1 MDPYKVLGVSPNDD
15 EETIKKAYRSL
26 VKKYHPDRYAN
37 SPLAEQANEKLKE
50 INLAYD
56 IITGKAQNT
65 SQGGYTQQG
74 YGGYSGYG
82 GYNTQNFEVSF
93 RSVRTLITLRMLDA
107 AEQML
112 EKLPRTAEWHF
123 LKGIIC
129 QSRGWYDNA
138 SSHFDTAVQMEPD
151 NPEYQNAKYNYA
163 QRAGGF
169 QSRMINIS
177 PVAVCAS
184 AFCLSQI
191 CCGGR
196 FIPCLCWC

>member
-1 MDPYKVLGVSPNDD
+1 MDPYKVLGVSPNDN
-15 EETIKKAYRSL
+15 EETIKKAYRNL

-37 SPLAEQANEKLKE
+37 SPLAEQASEKLKE

-65 SQGGYTQQG
+65 TSGGYSNQG
-74 YGGYSGYG
+74 YGGYGNG
-82 GYNTQNFEVSF
+82 APNFEVSF
-93 RSVRTLITLRMLDA
+93 QSVRTLITLRMLDM

-112 EKLPRTAEWHF
+112 GKLTKTAEWHY
-123 LKGIIC
+123 LKGII
-129 QSRGWYDNA
+129 SLNRGWYDDANK
-138 SSHFDTAVQMEPD
+138 HFDMAIAMDPN
-151 NPEYQNAKYNYA
+151 NPEYRNAKYNYT

-169 QSRMINIS
+169 QTRMVNIS
-177 PVAVCAS
+177 PVAACAS

-196 FIPCLCWC
+196 FLPCLCWC